1 MQFGSVLR
9 NRAENFP
16 ETLSI
21 QRRPNLVAIPEF
33 LDMLYG
39 GSTGFLAVVKIGEES
54 GQPDHTSWINWPEQQ
69 AYAEKMIA
77 TNSDEDVY
85 VSVALYSQKER
96 ASADK
101 DAKTRVVYA
110 DADTCH
116 PSNFRLS
123 PSISVQTS
131 KGRWHC
137 YWLLDGEVSADLA
150 SEASRKIA
158 VAHESQGCDKSGWI
172 KTKIL
177 RVPGT
182 TNTKH
187 GRETVEATMT
197 GEIYTLAEINKAYSD
212 ISLHKVETSDREKP
226 PFGNIDELEQSLV
239 GTPMADLY
247 MLIPQPGQSWSERL
261 YRLEIDL
268 FRAGYNAQDVF
279 TLAWNAQCNK
289 YHPRAAG
296 SLTQSGVPIPLRTDG
311 EHVLWREVT
320 KAEGEH
326 RLETQVVIADPEPQ
340 ELGAFHFVTDDE
352 LKMLAENPT
361 FIDEFVAWVH
371 TKSPQSS
378 VRLRRSA
385 AVTLLS
391 CVYGDKGHL
400 KHGWQN
406 EKLNIWV
413 FSLGASS
420 VAKKTT
426 IQNLWLEVLDKY
438 GVIIGDNGHM
448 IANDFTAEA
457 LNKSLS
463 ERDGKVS
470 VIVRDEVHGL
480 LKEVMGKGYKA
491 GLKETL
497 TNLYNGQ
504 VQIALRMNKDSA
516 QKKKATTVFNLYASG
531 TPMQVVN
538 ELTLDDFGSGFM
550 VRPVFANAS
559 DVSLTKDNDRLDY
572 FADENKSWTRDDTA
586 YRMARRFA
594 ASTAK
599 MSDTAID
606 ISRGANDRFARW
618 QDTMFDVITGMK
630 NEQSIRAMYSRLKIT
645 VMKTAALLA
654 MSEDSYE
661 VTERHVI
668 AAIHQA
674 QFWFEDFLYVL
685 NQVTGSDFQREANE
699 ILAYVRA
706 GTDGRRN
713 KANVMRTFSQYRT
726 RQFNEYIESL
736 MEQGR
741 IQMVRDGK
749 IVYLE
754 AVDG

>member
-1 MQFGSVLR
+1 
-9 NRAENFP
+9 
-16 ETLSI
+16 
-21 QRRPNLVAIPEF
+21 
-33 LDMLYG
+33 
-39 GSTGFLAVVKIGEES
+39 
-54 GQPDHTSWINWPEQQ
+54 
-69 AYAEKMIA
+69 
-77 TNSDEDVY
+77 
-85 VSVALYSQKER
+85 
-96 ASADK
+96 
-101 DAKTRVVYA
+101 
-110 DADTCH
+110 
-116 PSNFRLS
+116 
-123 PSISVQTS
+123 
-131 KGRWHC
+131 
-137 YWLLDGEVSADLA
+137 
-150 SEASRKIA
+150 
-158 VAHESQGCDKSGWI
+158 
-172 KTKIL
+172 
-177 RVPGT
+177 
-182 TNTKH
+182 
-187 GRETVEATMT
+187 
-197 GEIYTLAEINKAYSD
+197 
-212 ISLHKVETSDREKP
+212 
-226 PFGNIDELEQSLV
+226 
-239 GTPMADLY
+239 
-247 MLIPQPGQSWSERL
+247 
-261 YRLEIDL
+261 
-268 FRAGYNAQDVF
+268 
-279 TLAWNAQCNK
+279 
-289 YHPRAAG
+289 
-296 SLTQSGVPIPLRTDG
+296 
-311 EHVLWREVT
+311 
-320 KAEGEH
+320 
-326 RLETQVVIADPEPQ
+326 
-340 ELGAFHFVTDDE
+340 
-352 LKMLAENPT
+352 
-361 FIDEFVAWVH
+361 
-371 TKSPQSS
+371 
-378 VRLRRSA
+378 
-385 AVTLLS
+385 
-391 CVYGDKGHL
+391 
-400 KHGWQN
+400 
-406 EKLNIWV
+406 
-413 FSLGASS
+413 
-420 VAKKTT
+420 
-426 IQNLWLEVLDKY
+426 
-438 GVIIGDNGHM
+438 
-448 IANDFTAEA
+448 
-457 LNKSLS
+457 
-463 ERDGKVS
+463 
-470 VIVRDEVHGL
+470 
-480 LKEVMGKGYKA
+480 MGKGYKA

-572 FADENKSWTRDDTA
+572 YADENKSWTRDDTA

-606 ISRGANDRFARW
+606 ISREANDRFAAW

-661 VTERHVI
+661 VTGRHVI

-754 AVDG
+754 ALDG